1 MRFLLDE
8 SILIRQI
15 SKKNLMDL
23 SFEFCTE
30 ELQKNK

>member
-23 SFEFCTE
+23 SFDFFTE